1 MSKEQRKI
9 AAIKDAIDERLKTL
23 YQENEGKISKEMGT
37 LEYLMCLIEA
47 DIDSPDYA
55 QSCLI
60 KMYE

>member
-1 MSKEQRKI
+1 MNKEQRKLT
-9 AAIKDAIDERLKTL
+9 AIKDAIDERLTAL
-23 YQENEGKISKEMGT
+23 YKENQGRISKEMGT

-47 DIDSPDYA
+47 DVDSPDYA